1 MTPLGL
7 LLSNTLNFTY
17 GYKYPYFQT
26 YFQTYQRTF
35 FPLNLTTAKLQRFFI
50 PYKFSD

>member
-17 GYKYPYFQT
+17 GYNT
-26 YFQTYQRTF
+26 NTLQTYQRTF
-35 FPLNLTTAKLQRFFI
+35 QPPQPYECKVITTFYFLQIF
-50 PYKFSD
+50 